1 MAAKKNPLILV
12 VEDDRFLVK
21 AIEAKLSTSGFD
33 VGVARDGEEAISFL
47 KKKTPNLILLDL
59 IMPKKNGFEVLEEM
73 NGNAV
78 WKKIPVIILSNLGQE
93 SDQQKGME
101 LGAIDYI
108 VKTKFSLQQ
117 IVDLLHKHLGK
128 K

>member
-1 MAAKKNPLILV
+1 MAAKKTPLILV

-21 AIEAKLSTSGFD
+21 AIEAKLSSSGFE
-33 VGVARDGEEAISFL
+33 VGIARDGEEAIAFL
-47 KKKTPNLILLDL
+47 KKRTPNLMLLDL
-59 IMPKKNGFEVLEEM
+59 IMPKKNGFEVLEDM
-73 NGNAV
+73 NNSAT

>member
-1 MAAKKNPLILV
+1 MAVKKAPLILV

-21 AIEAKLSTSGFD
+21 AIEAKLTSSGYE
-33 VGVARDGEEAISFL
+33 VGVARDGEEAVAYL
-47 KKKTPNLILLDL
+47 KKTTPDLMLLDL

-73 NGNAV
+73 HDNQA
-78 WKKIPVIILSNLGQE
+78 WKKIPVIVLSNLGQE
-93 SDQQKGME
+93 SDQKKGME
-101 LGAIDYI
+101 LGAVDYV

-117 IVDLLHKHLGK
+117 IVDLLQTHLNK

>member
-33 VGVARDGEEAISFL
+33 VGVARDGEDAVSFL